1 MKTLCQNR
9 ETLFLFLACV
19 ILLSLAGFTAC
30 AEPTPT
36 PPLVEEWSADGII
49 KAREYHGSNIYGDYE
64 IYWLNDEQYVY
75 IAMKAKT
82 SGWVSMAIQ
91 PGSKMKDADVVIGF
105 IKDGEA
111 TLYDFFSTG
120 NYGPHSPDTQ
130 LGGTDNIIEFGGK
143 EESGFTTME
152 FKRALNTGDNYDIPL
167 ASGVNKIIWAY
178 SSSDSLKTK
187 HSKRGYGEINL

>member
-1 MKTLCQNR
+1 MKILYRNR
-9 ETLFLFLACV
+9 EKPFLFLVCV
-19 ILLSLAGFTAC
+19 ILLSSAGFTAC

-36 PPLVEEWSADGII
+36 PPLVEEWSADGVI
-49 KAREYHGSNIYGDYE
+49 KVREYHGSNIYGDYE

-105 IKDGEA
+105 IEDGEA

-143 EESGFTTME
+143 EEGGFTIME

-178 SSSDSLKTK
+178 SSTDSLKTK